1 MSEPHRTIPLRE
13 LRNDV
18 SRILKEVEAG
28 VSYRVTVDGKP
39 TADLVPIRE
48 RRTFVPWP
56 IIERIIREAPLDPGF
71 MDDVRP
77 YLDETVDDLLR

>member
-1 MSEPHRTIPLRE
+1 MSDAMRTIPLRE

-28 VSYRVTVDGKP
+28 VTYRVTVDGKP
-39 TADLVPIRE
+39 MADLVPISE

-56 IIERIIREAPLDPGF
+56 IIERIIREAPLDRDF
-71 MDDVRP
+71 MADVRP
-77 YLDETVDDLLR
+77 YLDEDVDDLLR

>member
-1 MSEPHRTIPLRE
+1 MSEVMRTIPLRE

-28 VSYRVTVDGKP
+28 MTYRVTVDGKP
-39 TADLVPIRE
+39 MADLVPIRD

-71 MDDVRP
+71 MADVRP

>member
-1 MSEPHRTIPLRE
+1 MSESIRRIPLRE

-28 VSYRVTVDGKP
+28 VTYRVTVDGKP
-39 TADLVPIRE
+39 MADLVPIRE

-71 MDDVRP
+71 MADVRDPDDVMEDP
-77 YLDETVDDLLR
+77 WA